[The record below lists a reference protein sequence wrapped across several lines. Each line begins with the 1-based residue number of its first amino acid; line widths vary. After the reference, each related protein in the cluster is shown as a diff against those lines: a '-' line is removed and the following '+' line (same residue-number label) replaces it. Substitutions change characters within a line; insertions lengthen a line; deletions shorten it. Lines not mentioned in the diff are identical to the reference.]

1 MDSNNV
7 ESENDCGNYQCY
19 LTSGTTQHF
28 ALLYVYVYLIGFPK
42 LIMNVSL
49 NSNNGLFLVTQIR
62 CVLCEVGAEGLFTHI
77 SRGPGGGPGS
87 IPGWSM

>member
-1 MDSNNV
+1 
-7 ESENDCGNYQCY
+7 
-19 LTSGTTQHF
+19 
-28 ALLYVYVYLIGFPK
+28 
-42 LIMNVSL
+42 MNVSL